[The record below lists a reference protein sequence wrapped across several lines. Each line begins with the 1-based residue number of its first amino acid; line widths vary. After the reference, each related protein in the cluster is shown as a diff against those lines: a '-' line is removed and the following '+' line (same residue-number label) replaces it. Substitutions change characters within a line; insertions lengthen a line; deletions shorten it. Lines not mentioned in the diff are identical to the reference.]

1 MKAFVRYTSRPTRG
15 VPNRTEQRFLDW
27 CEERKATGEFA
38 IVRFEKITLVLASG
52 VRYTPDVWV
61 VLRTG
66 EVVCYEV
73 KGFMQEDARVKLRV
87 AAQSFPEFSFVLV
100 YWKAKAWVF
109 EPVETVP

>member
-1 MKAFVRYTSRPTRG
+1 
-15 VPNRTEQRFLDW
+15 
-27 CEERKATGEFA
+27 
-38 IVRFEKITLVLASG
+38 
-52 VRYTPDVWV
+52 